1 MQCRERPISD
11 YVLKKNKLLL
21 TVMEMIIDEN
31 MVYLNYKKIIKK
43 NILRPQCNTTKA
55 KPHNSNRETKEE
67 QNNYQ
72 MWIEKI

>member
-1 MQCRERPISD
+1 
-11 YVLKKNKLLL
+11 
-21 TVMEMIIDEN
+21 MIIDEN

-55 KPHNSNRETKEE
+55 KLHNSNRETKEE

-72 MWIEKI
+72 MWIEKIQEQFDTETDKCNIKERYNSSEL

>member
-1 MQCRERPISD
+1 
-11 YVLKKNKLLL
+11 
-21 TVMEMIIDEN
+21 MEMIIDEN

-72 MWIEKI
+72 MWIEKIQEQFDTETDKCNIKERYNSSEL

>member
-1 MQCRERPISD
+1 
-11 YVLKKNKLLL
+11 
-21 TVMEMIIDEN
+21 MIIDEN

-72 MWIEKI
+72 MWIEKIQEQFDTETDKCNIKERYNSSEL